1 MINKKCKEKGY
12 SYLLISKEDLCN
24 NTIGC
29 RLVYCPKNFFLK
41 LCDFHLN
48 WCTVLPQTNHTDH
61 PLLWSLCLPL
71 CLRGQLSNT
80 EKIPLPYFPSF
91 EPQNPHTPVYQKKSQ
106 VPSFKKKFFLP
117 SALRFS
123 LKLLKSS
130 QHLSLNDYWLPDFF
144 NRCQKQSMSNHY

>member
-61 PLLWSLCLPL
+61 PLPWSLCLPL
-71 CLRGQLSNT
+71 YLRGQLSNT

-106 VPSFKKKFFLP
+106 VPSFKKKFFFAKCPEILP
-117 SALRFS
+117 EIAEEQSTSQSKRLLASRF
-123 LKLLKSS
+123 
-130 QHLSLNDYWLPDFF
+130 F
-144 NRCQKQSMSNHY
+144 